1 MRLMHHP
8 NVIKLHH
15 CFTITTEEESYLHLV
30 LDYVPDT
37 VHRLIR
43 HYGNIRQT
51 VPLMFVK
58 LYVYQ
63 MCRGLAY
70 MHSMGVCHRDIK
82 PQNLLVNLETH
93 QLYFCDF
100 GSAKVLVKGE
110 PNIAYICSRYNPHQ
124 YNHNTLCRYYRAP
137 ELIFGATEYTCAIDM
152 WSTGCVM
159 AELLTGRPMFQGD
172 FNPYVSIDGLRV

>member
-8 NVIKLHH
+8 NIVKFHH
-15 CFTITTEEESYLHLV
+15 CFTINTKEDESYLHLV

-43 HYGNIRQT
+43 HYSTNRQS
-51 VPLMFVK
+51 VPTMFVK
-58 LYVYQ
+58 LYIYQ

-70 MHSMGVCHRDIK
+70 MHSMGICHRDIK
-82 PQNLLVNLETH
+82 PQNLLINLETH

-110 PNIAYICSRYNPHQ
+110 PNIAYICSRYGSMI
-124 YNHNTLCRYYRAP
+124 T
-137 ELIFGATEYTCAIDM
+137 
-152 WSTGCVM
+152 WGCM
-159 AELLTGRPMFQGD
+159 SGW
-172 FNPYVSIDGLRV
+172 